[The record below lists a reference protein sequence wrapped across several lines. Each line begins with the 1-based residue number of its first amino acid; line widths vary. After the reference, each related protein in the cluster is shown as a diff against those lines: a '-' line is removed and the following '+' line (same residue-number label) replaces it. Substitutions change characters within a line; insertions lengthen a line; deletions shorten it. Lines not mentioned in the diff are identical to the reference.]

1 MGASQ
6 FVGRV
11 GGLAVALGV
20 GAAVF
25 STAGV
30 ASADRGSA
38 PDTRGSS
45 SDSASSS
52 GGSERGH
59 NTGARS
65 SSAPAPAA
73 AVVAQQT
80 KNSKSSALPSVEP
93 ASVPAPA
100 AAVSAPAPR
109 AAAVIAP
116 SSAPAPAPAEAVEA
130 PAPEPAVADVTPVSD
145 PVVVSDPAPE
155 AAPSGEVVAYSATGS
170 LTSTGGAG
178 SDPSAPVGHPI
189 VDLLLASFI
198 KRENAASSATAS
210 QTASATSSLTLDP
223 GLTYFDGIIQG
234 NLNVTSASGCGLIGN
249 ECKLVYSFEG
259 SSAGGKLNLN
269 NVPLTLDPALPT
281 GAKGGAGSFTFLP
294 YATWID
300 ANSPTKFPT
309 PTGTQDFTV
318 RVTENTKFDQ
328 TITGIPLIGLLA
340 APIIDLLRNTPF
352 LGDLLAPIIGATT
365 TETVAVNVG
374 SLVPAGK
381 QVAYT
386 IKVTSFDGVKI
397 STNFFPAAQKSL
409 LPALGNQ
416 QATIFNGPGLGG
428 AGTTNP
434 YDLYGAAGSVPPLG
448 LMRGQGYPAPFD
460 TAPLGFNV
468 ITWDPRGEW
477 ASGGILQID
486 NPFYE
491 GRDVS
496 ALIDWAQ
503 LNTPLLNEKPGVPD
517 IAMMGGSYGGGIQ
530 LTTVDPRIRVIV
542 PSIAWHSLNQ
552 SLYPDGVFKTA
563 WANLLAFALLVP
575 PGDSASSINR
585 VNSQITQALIT
596 GNLFGFISESAQAVL
611 SSSGPTALLTKLS
624 IPTMYDQGIVD
635 GLFPLKQSLE
645 NAQTQLLQNP
655 FFASNPDL
663 VKVLWFCG
671 GHGLCDHLTPD
682 QQAKQA
688 QLMFLENMVWANNY
702 AKDYIKPFLTIPS
715 PPAPVPGIPIVSVI
729 APFTWWDQ
737 NGKSWVAPEL
747 PGTPAFDDGTLTG
760 GNLEGG
766 RINSFTSKSGPKSC
780 GAGESGAQCSF
791 PFNQAFATPAKNAV
805 EADIPVPVGST
816 FVVGAPKVSFS
827 YSGTGNAKALY
838 AQVIDTKTGKVLGNI
853 NTPIPVTL
861 DGKTH
866 TVTDFSIADI
876 VYTGPTSGDPS
887 ALKLQIVAN
896 SSLYANNAVIW
907 SVNISDLSVE
917 VPTTNDA
924 SPNPLAAFVP

>member
-45 SDSASSS
+45 SDGASSS
-52 GGSERGH
+52 GASERGH
-59 NTGARS
+59 NTGARGS
-65 SSAPAPAA
+65 STPAPASSVSAQETKNSRSSAP
-73 AVVAQQT
+73 
-80 KNSKSSALPSVEP
+80 PSVEP
-93 ASVPAPA
+93 LSVPAPA
-100 AAVSAPAPR
+100 ATESAPAPL
-109 AAAVIAP
+109 AASAIT
-116 SSAPAPAPAEAVEA
+116 SSADPAPVKPAADV
-130 PAPEPAVADVTPVSD
+130 PADPAVSEVAPVSD
-145 PVVVSDPAPE
+145 PVVSDPAPE
-155 AAPSGEVVAYSATGS
+155 AAPAGEVVAYSAAGS
-170 LTSTGGAG
+170 VTSTGGAG
-178 SDPSAPVGHPI
+178 GDPSAPVGHPI

-198 KRENAASSATAS
+198 KRENAAASATAS
-210 QTASATSSLTLDP
+210 QTASATSSLTLAP

-234 NLNVTSASGCGLIGN
+234 NLNVTSSSGCGGLGST
-249 ECKLVYSFEG
+249 CTLTYSFEG
-259 SSAGGKLNLN
+259 SSAGGKLDLN
-269 NVPLTLDPALPT
+269 DVPVALDPALPA

-300 ANSPTKFPT
+300 PNNPTKFPT

-318 RVTENTKFDQ
+318 RVAENTKFDQ
-328 TITGIPLIGLLA
+328 TITSIPLIGMLA
-340 APIIDLLRNTPF
+340 KPIIELIQNTPF
-352 LGDLLAPIIGATT
+352 LGNLLAPIIGSAVTQ
-365 TETVAVNVG
+365 TVSVNVG
-374 SLVPAGK
+374 TQVPAGK

-386 IKVTSFDGVKI
+386 IKVTSFDGVQI
-397 STNFFPAAQKSL
+397 STNFFPASAGSL

-428 AGTTNP
+428 AGTTKP
-434 YDLYGAAGSVPPLG
+434 YELYGAAGSVPG
-448 LMRGQGYPAPFD
+448 MALMRGQGYPAPFN

-477 ASGGILQID
+477 ASGGILQVD

-503 LNTPLLNEKPGVPD
+503 ANTPLLNEKPGVPD

-530 LTTVDPRIRVIV
+530 LTTVDPRIRTIV
-542 PSIAWHSLNQ
+542 PSIAWNSLNQ
-552 SLYPDGVFKTA
+552 SLYPTDVFKTA

-575 PGDSASSINR
+575 PGNSASSINR

-635 GLFPLKQSLE
+635 ALFPLQQSLE
-645 NAQTQLLQNP
+645 NAQTQLEQNP
-655 FFASNPDL
+655 FFAGANQAL

-671 GHGLCDHLTPD
+671 GHGICDHLTPD

-688 QLMFLENMVWANNY
+688 TLMFLENLVWANNY
-702 AKDYIKPFLTIPS
+702 AKDYIKPYLTVPS
-715 PPAPVPGIPIVSVI
+715 PPAPVPGIPIVDLI

-737 NGKSWVAPEL
+737 NGKSWVAPEM
-747 PGTPAFDDGTLTG
+747 PWTPAFKDGSLTG
-760 GNLEGG
+760 GNLAGG
-766 RINSFTSKSGPKSC
+766 RINSFTSKSGPRTC
-780 GAGESGAQCSF
+780 DTGGPDCSF

-805 EADIPVPVGST
+805 EATIPVPAGGT
-816 FVVGAPKVSFS
+816 FVVGAPTVSFS
-827 YSGTGNAKALY
+827 YSGTGNAKAVY
-838 AQVIDTKTGKVLGNI
+838 AQVIDTATGKVLGNI
-853 NTPIPVTL
+853 NTPIPVVL
-861 DGKTH
+861 DGKDH
-866 TVTDFSIADI
+866 TVTDFAIANI
-876 VYTGPTSGDPS
+876 VYTGPTAATSS
-887 ALKLQIVAN
+887 LKLQIVAN

-907 SVNISDLSVE
+907 SVNISDLTVK
-917 VPTTNDA
+917 VPTTSDA
-924 SPNPLAAFVP
+924 IANPLAAFVP